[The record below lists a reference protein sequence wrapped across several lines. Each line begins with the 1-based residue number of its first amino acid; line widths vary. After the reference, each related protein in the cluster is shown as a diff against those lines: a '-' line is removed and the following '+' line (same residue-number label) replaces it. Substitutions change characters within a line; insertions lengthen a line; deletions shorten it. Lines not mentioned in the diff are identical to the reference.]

1 MNMIGSDIQLEQEMN
16 EIVSKMENAATNT
29 TIK

>member
-1 MNMIGSDIQLEQEMN
+1 MIGSDIQFAQEMN